1 MAEMTFNTRI
11 INKHD
16 VYEQWQASSLVLKN
30 GEVVVCTIPADTG
43 AVQGEPV
50 VMFKVGDGEKT
61 FKDLP
66 WTAARAADVYSWAKE
81 PNKPTYEAKEIT
93 GIAAYIAEYV
103 ESEMGISVDTDTQ
116 YQVVKVDDYNY
127 KLQMKGKGDDAWA
140 DVEGSTIV
148 IPNDTEAIQ
157 AVKDLVGETSVQ
169 AQITAAIEAL
179 DLANTYDA
187 KGAADDALAA
197 AKEYADGLDEAQT
210 EALNAYKES
219 NNKALADEIARAK
232 LAEEAAQKAAD
243 DAQADVDNLELAV
256 GTPDEGKT
264 VVQMI
269 KDEAARADAAEK
281 ANAGLI
287 TEIQT
292 DMGNVDNLETTSKEL
307 VGALNEVRNAV
318 SAGGTAAAIT
328 IDTSATT
335 EGALKSY
342 TIKQGD
348 TTVGTIDIPKDMVVE
363 SGEVVTDPE
372 GQEAGTYIK
381 LVLANVA
388 DPLYINVGHLVD
400 IYKAK
405 ANATQIQLAIDSA
418 TREISASIV
427 AGSVTATE
435 LAADAVTTVKIADAN
450 VTLAKLSTEVQ
461 AAIGKAHE
469 HANKD
474 LLDTYTQTEANLA
487 DAVAKKHEH
496 ANAGV
501 LDGITAEK
509 VAAWD
514 ASEQNAKDYADDLV
528 KDLDTYVKKE
538 EAPGYADILTKT
550 EAATTYE
557 PINAAKNAVEALDV
571 EDAEVAGEFVVAV
584 PQTDGKVAPARRAL
598 AATDIPALAIEK
610 ITGLQDA
617 LDAKAN
623 DADLAA
629 IAKTGNVNDLI
640 QTAGDVLVFDC
651 GDSTTV

>member
-219 NNKALADEIARAK
+219 NNKALADEIARAT

>member
-328 IDTSATT
+328 IDTSTTT

>member
-16 VYEQWQASSLVLKN
+16 VYGQWQASSLVLKN

-103 ESEMGISVDTDTQ
+103 KSEMGISVDTDTQ
-116 YQVVKVDDYNY
+116 YQVAKVDDYNY

-148 IPNDTEAIQ
+148 IPNDTEAINGLK
-157 AVKDLVGETSVQ
+157 ALVGETSVQ

-197 AKEYADGLDEAQT
+197 AKEHADGLDEAQT
-210 EALNAYKES
+210 EALNAYKDS
-219 NNKALADEIARAK
+219 NDKALADEIARAK

-328 IDTSATT
+328 IDTSTTT

-469 HANKD
+469 HKNLE
-474 LLDTYTQTEANLA
+474 LLETYTQTEANLA

-496 ANAGV
+496 TNAGV

-514 ASEQNAKDYADDLV
+514 ASEKNAKDYADELV
-528 KDLDTYVKKE
+528 KDLDTYVKKD
-538 EAPGYADILTKT
+538 EAPGYGDILTKT
-550 EAATTYE
+550 DAATIYE

-571 EDAEVAGEFVVAV
+571 EDAEVAGEFVMAV
-584 PQTDGKVAPARRAL
+584 PQTDGKVAPVRRAL
-598 AATDIPALAIEK
+598 VDTDIPALAIEK

-640 QTAGDVLVFDC
+640 QTAGDVLVFDS

>member
-148 IPNDTEAIQ
+148 IPNDTEAINGLK
-157 AVKDLVGETSVQ
+157 ALVGETSVQ

-328 IDTSATT
+328 IDTSTTT

-487 DAVAKKHEH
+487 DAVTKKHEH

>member
-148 IPNDTEAIQ
+148 IPNDTEAINGLK
-157 AVKDLVGETSVQ
+157 ALVGETSVQ

-210 EALNAYKES
+210 EALNAYKE
-219 NNKALADEIARAK
+219 NNDKALADEIARAK
-232 LAEEAAQKAAD
+232 LAEEAAQNAAD
-243 DAQADVDNLELAV
+243 AAQADVDNLELAV

-328 IDTSATT
+328 IDTSTTT

-514 ASEQNAKDYADDLV
+514 ASEQNAKDYADELV
-528 KDLDTYVKKE
+528 KDLDTYVKKD
-538 EAPGYADILTKT
+538 EAPGYGDILTKT
-550 EAATTYE
+550 DAATIYE

>member
-16 VYEQWQASSLVLKN
+16 VYEKWQASSLVLKN

-116 YQVVKVDDYNY
+116 YQVAKVDDYNY

-140 DVEGSTIV
+140 DVEGSAIV

-187 KGAADDALAA
+187 KGAADEALAD
-197 AKEYADGLDEAQT
+197 AKEYADGLNTAQT
-210 EALNAYKES
+210 NALNAYKES
-219 NNKALADEIARAK
+219 NDKALSEEIARAK

-292 DMGNVDNLETTSKEL
+292 DMGNVDDLETTSKEL
-307 VGALNEVRNAV
+307 VGAMNELRNAV

-328 IDTSATT
+328 IDTSSTT

-372 GQEAGTYIK
+372 GQAAGTYIK

-418 TREISASIV
+418 TREISASII

-469 HANKD
+469 HKNLE
-474 LLDTYTQTEANLA
+474 LLETYTQTEANLA

-514 ASEQNAKDYADDLV
+514 ASEQNAKDYADELV
-528 KDLDTYVKKE
+528 KDLDTYVKKD
-538 EAPGYADILTKT
+538 EAPGYGDILTKT
-550 EAATTYE
+550 DAATIYE

-584 PQTDGKVAPARRAL
+584 PQTDGKVAPVRRAL
-598 AATDIPALAIEK
+598 ADTDIPALAIEK
-610 ITGLQDA
+610 ITGLQGA

>member
-328 IDTSATT
+328 IDTSTTT

-514 ASEQNAKDYADDLV
+514 ASEQNAKDYANDLV

>member
-1 MAEMTFNTRI
+1 M
-11 INKHD
+11 
-16 VYEQWQASSLVLKN
+16 
-30 GEVVVCTIPADTG
+30 
-43 AVQGEPV
+43 
-50 VMFKVGDGEKT
+50 
-61 FKDLP
+61 
-66 WTAARAADVYSWAKE
+66 
-81 PNKPTYEAKEIT
+81 
-93 GIAAYIAEYV
+93 
-103 ESEMGISVDTDTQ
+103 
-116 YQVVKVDDYNY
+116 
-127 KLQMKGKGDDAWA
+127 
-140 DVEGSTIV
+140 
-148 IPNDTEAIQ
+148 
-157 AVKDLVGETSVQ
+157 
-169 AQITAAIEAL
+169 
-179 DLANTYDA
+179 
-187 KGAADDALAA
+187 
-197 AKEYADGLDEAQT
+197 
-210 EALNAYKES
+210 
-219 NNKALADEIARAK
+219 
-232 LAEEAAQKAAD
+232 
-243 DAQADVDNLELAV
+243 
-256 GTPDEGKT
+256 
-264 VVQMI
+264 
-269 KDEAARADAAEK
+269 
-281 ANAGLI
+281 
-287 TEIQT
+287 
-292 DMGNVDNLETTSKEL
+292 
-307 VGALNEVRNAV
+307 
-318 SAGGTAAAIT
+318 
-328 IDTSATT
+328 
-335 EGALKSY
+335 
-342 TIKQGD
+342 
-348 TTVGTIDIPKDMVVE
+348 VE

>member
-187 KGAADDALAA
+187 KGAADEALAD
-197 AKEYADGLDEAQT
+197 AKEYAEGLNTAQT
-210 EALNAYKES
+210 SALNAYKES
-219 NNKALADEIARAK
+219 NDKALADEIARAK

-292 DMGNVDNLETTSKEL
+292 DMGNVDNLNTTSKEL
-307 VGALNEVRNAV
+307 VGALNEVRAAV

-328 IDTSATT
+328 IDTSNIT

>member
-148 IPNDTEAIQ
+148 IPNDTEAINGLK
-157 AVKDLVGETSVQ
+157 ALVGETSVQ

-187 KGAADDALAA
+187 KGAANDALAT

-269 KDEAARADAAEK
+269 KDEATRADAAEK

-328 IDTSATT
+328 IDTSDTT

-469 HANKD
+469 HKNLE
-474 LLDTYTQTEANLA
+474 LLETYTQTEANLA

-514 ASEQNAKDYADDLV
+514 ASEQNAKDYADELV
-528 KDLDTYVKKE
+528 KDLDTYVKKD
-538 EAPGYADILTKT
+538 EAPGYGDILTKT
-550 EAATTYE
+550 DAATIYE

-584 PQTDGKVAPARRAL
+584 PQTDGKVAPVRRAL
-598 AATDIPALAIEK
+598 ADTDIPALAIEK

>member
-16 VYEQWQASSLVLKN
+16 VYEKWQASSLVLKN

-116 YQVVKVDDYNY
+116 YQVAKVDDYNY

-140 DVEGSTIV
+140 DVEGSAIV

-187 KGAADDALAA
+187 KGAADEALAD
-197 AKEYADGLDEAQT
+197 AKEYADGLNTAQT
-210 EALNAYKES
+210 NALNAYKES
-219 NNKALADEIARAK
+219 NDKALSEEIARAK

-307 VGALNEVRNAV
+307 VGAMNELRNAV

-328 IDTSATT
+328 IDTSSTT

-372 GQEAGTYIK
+372 GQAAGTYIK

-469 HANKD
+469 HKNLE
-474 LLDTYTQTEANLA
+474 LLETYTQTEANLA

-514 ASEQNAKDYADDLV
+514 ASEQNAKDYADELV
-528 KDLDTYVKKE
+528 KDLDTYVKKD
-538 EAPGYADILTKT
+538 EAPGYGDILTKT
-550 EAATTYE
+550 DAATIYE

-584 PQTDGKVAPARRAL
+584 PQTDGKVAPVRRAL
-598 AATDIPALAIEK
+598 VATDIPTLTIEK

>member
-148 IPNDTEAIQ
+148 IPNDTEAINGLK
-157 AVKDLVGETSVQ
+157 ALVGETSVQ

-232 LAEEAAQKAAD
+232 LAEGAAQKAAD

-335 EGALKSY
+335 DGALKSY

-461 AAIGKAHE
+461 TAIGKAHE
-469 HANKD
+469 HKNLE
-474 LLDTYTQTEANLA
+474 LLETYTQTEANLA

-501 LDGITAEK
+501 LDGITADK

-514 ASEQNAKDYADDLV
+514 ASEQNAKDYADELV
-528 KDLDTYVKKE
+528 KDLDTYVKKD
-538 EAPGYADILTKT
+538 EAPGYGDILTKT
-550 EAATTYE
+550 DAATIYE

-584 PQTDGKVAPARRAL
+584 PQTDGKVAPVRRAL
-598 AATDIPALAIEK
+598 ADTDIPALAIEK
-610 ITGLQDA
+610 ITGLQGA

-640 QTAGDVLVFDC
+640 QTAGDVLVCDC

>member
-16 VYEQWQASSLVLKN
+16 VYEKWQSSSLILKN

-81 PNKPTYEAKEIT
+81 PTKPTYEAKEIT

-116 YQVVKVDDYNY
+116 YQVVKVNDYNY
-127 KLQMKGKGDDAWA
+127 KLQMKGKGDNAWA

-187 KGAADDALAA
+187 KGAADEALAD
-197 AKEYADGLDEAQT
+197 AKEYADGLNTAQT
-210 EALNAYKES
+210 SALNAYKES
-219 NNKALADEIARAK
+219 NDKALADEIARAK
-232 LAEEAAQKAAD
+232 LAEEVAQKAAD

-292 DMGNVDNLETTSKEL
+292 DMGNVDNLETTSKEF

-372 GQEAGTYIK
+372 GQATGTYIK

-461 AAIGKAHE
+461 TAIGKAHE
-469 HANKD
+469 HTNKE
-474 LLDTYTQTEANLA
+474 LLDAYTQTEANLA

-514 ASEQNAKDYADDLV
+514 ASEQNAKDYAEDLV
-528 KDLDTYVKKE
+528 KDLGTYVKKD
-538 EAPGYADILTKT
+538 EAPGYGDILTKT

-571 EDAEVAGEFVVAV
+571 EDTEVAGEFVVAV
-584 PQTDGKVAPARRAL
+584 PQTDGKVAPVRRAL
-598 AATDIPALAIEK
+598 ADTDIPALAIEK
-610 ITGLQDA
+610 ITGLQGA

-623 DADLAA
+623 DADLAVV
-629 IAKTGNVNDLI
+629 AKTSNIADLI
-640 QTAGDVLVFDC
+640 QTDVVIFDC
-651 GDSTTV
+651 GTSAV